1 MTYSVAGFV
10 EKNTD
15 LLDKDLSCVMFQAEH
30 PFLRTL
36 FPEGESGLEKV
47 MLGAMPSAQPMQVGK
62 SICKY

>member
-1 MTYSVAGFV
+1 VTYSVAGFV

-47 MLGAMPSAQPMQVGK
+47 MLGSYAQCTAHASWK
-62 SICKY
+62 INL